1 MAIPQRRRVF
11 LGCKG
16 ESEQSYGALLG
27 RLVELRHHRIHL
39 DTVLLRA
46 GDPLAMIETA
56 VKCKTE
62 NERRRDAYAV
72 CAVFLDN
79 DTRRRSPPRAA
90 EGEALARQHGLRLV
104 WQEPCHEA
112 VLLRHLPGC
121 GTRRPQTTSQA
132 LADLQREWPDYRK
145 GLPASTLA
153 RMIDR
158 AAVLRAA
165 ASNPGLQEFLTD
177 IEFGCD

>member
-72 CAVFLDN
+72 FAVFLDN

-104 WQEPCHEA
+104 W
-112 VLLRHLPGC
+112 
-121 GTRRPQTTSQA
+121 
-132 LADLQREWPDYRK
+132 
-145 GLPASTLA
+145 
-153 RMIDR
+153 
-158 AAVLRAA
+158 
-165 ASNPGLQEFLTD
+165 
-177 IEFGCD
+177 